1 MSASHPSAGELPR
14 GSSLLSNR
22 LKEAGRAFLAP
33 LVRLA
38 QRLGITANRVTLAGF
53 CIVVVGAVMVAIGQ
67 LLIGAVV
74 LIAGSLLDA
83 VDGALARATGGSTA
97 FGGFLDS
104 TLDRAAEAIL
114 YVGIVAYLLGAT
126 ADPLWPVLLALAA
139 LSGSFMVSYTRAK
152 AESLGF
158 TPGTGMANVGLA
170 PREIRIVILTVGL
183 VLGALVG
190 VEPIDLAAGALV
202 IEAALGLIAV
212 LATITTIQRI
222 VATINQASKQEQG

>member
-14 GSSLLSNR
+14 GNSLLSNR

-38 QRLGITANRVTLAGF
+38 QRLGITATRVTVAGF
-53 CIVVVGAVMVAIGQ
+53 CIVVVAAGLVAIGQ

-74 LIAGSLLDA
+74 LVFGSLLDA

-104 TLDRAAEAIL
+104 TLDRAAEGIL
-114 YVGIVAYLLGAT
+114 YAGIVVYLLGAT
-126 ADPLWPVLLALAA
+126 AEPVWPVLLALAA

-152 AESLGF
+152 AEAIGVS
-158 TPGTGMANVGLA
+158 ASVGLA
-170 PREIRIVILTVGL
+170 PRTERLALIVAGIALAGMGLEIGL
-183 VLGALVG
+183 LGAIG
-190 VEPIDLAAGALV
+190 I
-202 IEAALGLIAV
+202 IAALSA
-212 LATITTIQRI
+212 ATTLQRI
-222 VATINQASKQEQG
+222 WHVRQQVEATQER